1 MSQARLKPFLKWAG
15 GKRWLFESR
24 KFSLPS
30 YSGRYIEPFLGGG
43 AAFFYSCPQESIL
56 SDSNRRLVE
65 LYQAIRET
73 PERVTEHLKQHASAH
88 SRDHYYLVRNTS
100 YARKEERAAQFLYLN
115 RACWNGLYRENLK
128 GFFNVPIGT
137 KQKILY
143 EDDTFTEWSRSLRRS
158 TIIYSDFEP
167 VIDMSKEGDIIFVDP
182 PYTVKH
188 NMNGFIKYNQKIFAW
203 SDQVRLRD
211 ALQRALN
218 RGASFVVTNA
228 NHDSIKELYFSI
240 GEFREMARHSVIAG
254 SSLHR
259 VKSTELLILSK
270 K

>member
-1 MSQARLKPFLKWAG
+1 
-15 GKRWLFESR
+15 
-24 KFSLPS
+24 
-30 YSGRYIEPFLGGG
+30 
-43 AAFFYSCPQESIL
+43 
-56 SDSNRRLVE
+56 
-65 LYQAIRET
+65 
-73 PERVTEHLKQHASAH
+73 
-88 SRDHYYLVRNTS
+88 
-100 YARKEERAAQFLYLN
+100 
-115 RACWNGLYRENLK
+115 
-128 GFFNVPIGT
+128 
-137 KQKILY
+137 
-143 EDDTFTEWSRSLRRS
+143 
-158 TIIYSDFEP
+158 
-167 VIDMSKEGDIIFVDP
+167 MSKEGDIIFVDP